1 MSMGIDPSLT
11 RTALAALST
20 DGTHR
25 SHRVIQTK
33 AHGALPL
40 RLRKLAIHAGGQVI
54 DINPAIVIVEEP
66 GYMAAVGNKAQA
78 AVHRATG
85 AILAALPPHVRV
97 EIVSVGDIR
106 RRFGLG
112 KPGTK
117 RDVLKAQVV
126 AYLEERGIGIPHKRR
141 GRPDH
146 DVADAYLA
154 ALYGIEVLDV

>member
-1 MSMGIDPSLT
+1 MLSLGCDPSLT
-11 RTALAALST
+11 RTALAAIER
-20 DGTHR
+20 DGQRHPPR
-25 SHRVIQTK
+25 IIETK
-33 AHGALPL
+33 AQLALPL
-40 RLRKLAIHAGGQVI
+40 RLRKLAMYVSAIVL
-54 DINPAIVIVEEP
+54 DSNPDIVIVEEP

-117 RDVLKAQVV
+117 RDILKAQVV
-126 AYLEERGIGIPHKRR
+126 AYLEERGIEIPRNRR

-154 ALYGIEVLDV
+154 ALYGIEGL

>member
-1 MSMGIDPSLT
+1 MGIDPSLT
-11 RTALAALST
+11 RTALAT
-20 DGTHR
+20 VGDWRT
-25 SHRVIQTK
+25 HRVIETK
-33 AHGALPL
+33 ARVALPL
-40 RLRKLAIHAGGQVI
+40 RLRKLAINVGTMVEES
-54 DINPAIVIVEEP
+54 NPDIVIVEEP
-66 GYMAAVGNKAQA
+66 GYMAKVGNRAQA

-126 AYLEERGIGIPHKRR
+126 AYLEERGIEIPRNR
-141 GRPDH
+141 NGRPDD